1 METVR
6 SKNDVQ
12 IRLPDE
18 RWLHITESH
27 TEMAGLYS
35 DVLEAVEDP
44 DAIYEGESGE
54 LLAVRD
60 LQTDK
65 YMVVIYKEV
74 SSMDG
79 FVITA
84 FLTKRTKQLERRSKI
99 WARQR

>member
-12 IRLPDE
+12 IRLPYE

-35 DVLEAVEDP
+35 DVLETVEDP

-79 FVITA
+79 FIITA

-99 WARQR
+99 WVRQR